1 MISRIRIMKMFLI
14 CFISTVA
21 VIVNAFKNAP
31 VRSLRN
37 HYIHQASYIDDLS
50 LFRGGE
56 KKCLVGLTTVS
67 TIITTDCILFS
78 INKYHSF
85 SPTY

>member
-1 MISRIRIMKMFLI
+1 MMSRIRIMKMFLI
-14 CFISTVA
+14 CFISIFV

-37 HYIHQASYIDDLS
+37 HHIHQASYIDDLS

-67 TIITTDCILFS
+67 TTLLLTVSYFF
-78 INKYHSF
+78 HQ
-85 SPTY
+85 